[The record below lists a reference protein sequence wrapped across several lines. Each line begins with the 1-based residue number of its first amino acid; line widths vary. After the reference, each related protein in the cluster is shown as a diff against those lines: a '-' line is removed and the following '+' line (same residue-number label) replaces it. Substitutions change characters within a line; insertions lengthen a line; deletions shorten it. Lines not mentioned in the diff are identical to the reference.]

1 MREIKFELSNG
12 RYTVI
17 CRFYEEDNSWSAML
31 MNMTT
36 FKCSKLIAGTQDQLS
51 MLVTILLELD
61 RERVFKEE
69 ETVSSLAKDFK
80 KRWRIKIKNNIN

>member
-1 MREIKFELSNG
+1 MKEIKFELSNG
-12 RYTVI
+12 RYTVV
-17 CRFYEEDNSWSAML
+17 CRFSDEGDTWSAIL

-36 FKCSKLIAGTQDQLS
+36 FKCSKLIAGTRDQLS
-51 MLVTILLELD
+51 ILVTILFELD

-80 KRWRIKIKNNIN
+80 KRWRIKNKK

>member
-1 MREIKFELSNG
+1 
-12 RYTVI
+12 
-17 CRFYEEDNSWSAML
+17 
-31 MNMTT
+31 
-36 FKCSKLIAGTQDQLS
+36 